1 MKYRTHT
8 CNQLTK
14 EDINKK
20 VILSGWNNSRRD
32 HGGLIFIDLR
42 DRYGLT
48 QLSFNPTK
56 NKDTHAKAEKLSRED
71 VITVQ
76 GTVQPRPEGMTNKNL
91 ATGEIEIQVEKLD
104 VFSSATTPPIEIDD
118 RTVANEDMRLKYRYL
133 DLRRPTM
140 IKNLQFRD
148 KCTIAARTFF
158 HKNNFME
165 IETPLL
171 VRATPE
177 GARDYIVPSRT
188 SPGNFFALPQSP
200 QLYKQ
205 ILMVAGMD
213 RYFQFARCLRDED
226 LRSDRQ
232 PEHTQMDLEMSFVT
246 SEDIM
251 EFVEGLFK
259 HITKEVTGIEIKEP
273 FVKLTYD
280 EAMDKYGIDKPDLR
294 FKLEL
299 TNVTDIVKDSDFQV
313 FQTVAKD
320 NGLIKCINPEQD
332 LPRKEIDQL
341 IDFCTKNGAKG
352 MAWMRVTKDGLESNI
367 AKFFNKETQTKLIEA
382 TKAKEGSI
390 LMFIA
395 DKPAVTNNVLSL
407 LRNHLAKKLS
417 LIPPNTYKYCWVTD
431 FPLFS
436 WNEEENKWDAEHHI
450 FSSPKKEHIK
460 HLDTDPGKV
469 YGDLFDIAL
478 NGTEIGSGSIRISQ
492 PDLQKKIM
500 KIIGLDEKIAE
511 HKFGFLLNAYKYGGP
526 PHGGM
531 GLGFDR
537 MVALLLGYEDI
548 REVITFP
555 KNKNA
560 ENPMDGCPSEITE
573 IQAKELHLKST
584 VVKK

>member
-14 EDINKK
+14 ADVGNK
-20 VILSGWNNSRRD
+20 VILSGWNSTRRD

-48 QLSFNPTK
+48 QVSFDPTK
-56 NKDTHAKAEKLSRED
+56 NKDAHATAEKLSRED
-71 VITVQ
+71 VITIQ
-76 GTVQPRPEGMTNKNL
+76 GTVQPRPDGMTNKNL
-91 ATGEIEIQVEKLD
+91 QTGEIEVIAEKLEI
-104 VFSSATTPPIEIDD
+104 FSKATTPPIEVDD
-118 RTVANEDMRLKYRYL
+118 RVIANEETRLKYRYL

-140 IKNLQFRD
+140 IKNLAFRD
-148 KCTIAARTFF
+148 KCAIAARSFF
-158 HKNNFME
+158 HQNDFLE

-177 GARDYIVPSRT
+177 GARDYVVPSRT
-188 SPGNFFALPQSP
+188 VPGTFFALPQSP

-213 RYFQFARCLRDED
+213 KYFQFARCLRDED

-246 SEDIM
+246 AEDIM

-259 HITKEVTGIEIKEP
+259 HITKEAAGIEIKEP

-280 EAMDKYGIDKPDLR
+280 ESMKLYGTDKPDLR

-299 TNVTDIVKDSDFQV
+299 TDVTDIVKDSDFQV
-313 FQTVAKD
+313 FQNVAKD
-320 NGLIKCINPEQD
+320 GGLIKCINPEQD
-332 LPRKEIDQL
+332 LPRKEVDAL
-341 IDFCTKNGAKG
+341 IDFCTQAGAKG

-367 AKFFNKETQTKLIEA
+367 AKFFDKETQTKLIEA
-382 TKAKEGSI
+382 TQAKEGSM

-395 DKPAVTNNVLSL
+395 DKPATTNAVLAA
-407 LRNHLAKKLS
+407 LRNHLGEKLS
-417 LIPPNTYKYCWVTD
+417 LIAPNQFSYCWVTD
-431 FPLFS
+431 FPLFEF
-436 WNEEENKWDAEHHI
+436 NEEENKWDACHHI

-460 HLDTDPGKV
+460 HLETDPGKV
-469 YGDLFDIAL
+469 YGDLFDIVL
-478 NGTEIGSGSIRISQ
+478 NGTEMGSGSIRISQ
-492 PDLQKKIM
+492 PALQKQIM
-500 KIIGLDEKIAE
+500 KVIGFDEKEAE

-537 MVALLLGYEDI
+537 LVAMLLGYTDI

-560 ENPMDGCPSEITE
+560 ENPMDGCPSNITE
-573 IQAKELHLKST
+573 QQAKELYLKST
-584 VVKK
+584 VAKK